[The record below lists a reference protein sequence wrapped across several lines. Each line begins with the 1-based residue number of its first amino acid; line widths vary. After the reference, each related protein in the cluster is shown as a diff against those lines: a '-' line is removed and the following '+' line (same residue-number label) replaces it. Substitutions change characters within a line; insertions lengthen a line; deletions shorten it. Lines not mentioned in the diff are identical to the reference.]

1 MEPQGS
7 RRGTLYPQR
16 QGSGATLLP
25 HRQEG
30 RAAAPPLLPA
40 KDETV
45 RISEDFSYRPSLTKK
60 KAIHDFRVRWPELI
74 LLERKKEEELPLLGQ
89 SSSGFLPAA
98 SSRSSVVSTA
108 YTDLDSSPSELL
120 DSKALAADSH
130 APPSQAPHMIILNN
144 YLKPESL
151 TRLEKRVK
159 RKTLAAMT
167 ELEQD
172 MEEVKRRQSGFIRD
186 IKDMQKEML
195 CEKAD
200 SKPFLEYLQQKKE
213 EKQRKYDSLWKD
225 YIQQCEE
232 IEERR
237 RELVSTFTSRTAG
250 LQKQLEQGRKLE
262 ASLRKKMKALEP
274 TAQVKE
280 HQEQMIQALELEKA
294 SITTDVSLM
303 DQGAHLQFLKERA
316 ALEKQLEELNLLES
330 GEQITRK
337 LKKKAKALDAMAKQA
352 HEGFWE
358 GIKAQNTELQTQLRQ
373 LDQEFCNLEAGKE
386 KLERRKQRWKEQ
398 QWYLE
403 ALARGRERLQQQEH
417 CRQEREHRRQQ
428 QESHH
433 PRPQTAPLPALG
445 RLLSARQKTNPKK
458 WPPRPRKQTGAE
470 AGALHKE

>member
-1 MEPQGS
+1 MESQGS

-25 HRQEG
+25 NRQKGGTAE
-30 RAAAPPLLPA
+30 PPLLPA

-45 RISEDFSYRPSLTKK
+45 RIREDFSYRATLARK

-74 LLERKKEEELPLLGQ
+74 LLEKKKKEELPVLGQ
-89 SSSGFLPAA
+89 SSSDFLPVA
-98 SSRSSVVSTA
+98 SSCSSMVSIIN
-108 YTDLDSSPSELL
+108 TDLDSTPSELL
-120 DSKALAADSH
+120 DSKVLAADSQ
-130 APPSQAPHMIILNN
+130 APPLQTPHMTILNS

-151 TRLEKRVK
+151 TRLEKRVR
-159 RKTLAAMT
+159 RKTLAAMA

-172 MEEVKRRQSGFIRD
+172 MEAVKRRQSVLIRD
-186 IKDMQKEML
+186 IKDMQQDIL

-200 SKPFLEYLQQKKE
+200 SKLFLEYLQQKKE

-232 IEERR
+232 IEDRR

-274 TAQVKE
+274 VAQVKE
-280 HQEQMIQALELEKA
+280 HQEQTIQALELEKA
-294 SITTDVSLM
+294 SIGTDLSLL
-303 DQGAHLQFLKERA
+303 DREAHLQFLKERA
-316 ALEKQLEELNLLES
+316 ALEKQLEDLNLLES

-352 HEGFWE
+352 HKGFWE
-358 GIKAQNTELQTQLRQ
+358 GIKAQNRELKTQLWQ
-373 LDQEFCNLEAGKE
+373 LNQEFCKLEAGKE

-403 ALARGRERLQQQEH
+403 ALARGRERLQQQEY
-417 CRQEREHRRQQ
+417 RRQQ
-428 QESHH
+428 QENHH
-433 PRPQTAPLPALG
+433 PRPQTAPPPALS
-445 RLLSARQKTNPKK
+445 RLLSARPKANPKK
-458 WPPRPRKQTGAE
+458 WLPHPRKQTGAE